1 MGLTKAFERERVPVR
16 WTRHKTRHNALVCHS
31 GVGEHTNVVTL
42 ISPDHVTRFLRAQ
55 DTEAEKLAELRA
67 AGGW

>member
-16 WTRHKTRHNALVCHS
+16 WRRHATRRAVLVCHS
-31 GVGEHTNVVTL
+31 GTGEHTNVVTM
-42 ISPDHVTRFLRAQ
+42 ISAEHVTRFLRAQ
-55 DTEAEKLAELRA
+55 DKEAEKLAELRA